1 MADKEPNPDEE
12 PRRPKVVDKR
22 VSARASSA
30 PAAQPG
36 ASDETSRPPAP
47 EPPSAAR
54 PSEPDPV
61 VPGAGH
67 HAPPSGAVPGSAEP
81 EGAFAPP
88 PGAEPIWTPEQEA
101 EARRVVEQISQVPA
115 RDWIA
120 DSCVRLANVAS
131 VKLDGGQTA
140 EAQLAIDALAALVT
154 AVGPHMGDAEGPLR
168 QTVAQLQLAYAEV
181 MSAPPG
187 TR

>member
-22 VSARASSA
+22 VSARAASA

-36 ASDETSRPPAP
+36 TPDETSRPPTP
-47 EPPSAAR
+47 EPPSATR

-81 EGAFAPP
+81 EAFAPP